1 MTQKT
6 KQILIAIVGFVGGGF
21 VLAVIGMAAQF
32 WIATEVSAQLDDHT
46 HSATTGPIRHD
57 ISVIKGDIED
67 INVNIDR
74 ALQSQQRFEEI
85 FMEYLRE
92 QADE

>member
-6 KQILIAIVGFVGGGF
+6 KQVLIAIVGFVGGGF

-46 HSATTGPIRHD
+46 HSATTAPMRQD
-57 ISVIKGDIED
+57 IAAIKTEVEAIDA
-67 INVNIDR
+67 NVDR
-74 ALQSQQRFEEI
+74 ALRSQQRFEEI

-92 QADE
+92 QAD

>member
-6 KQILIAIVGFVGGGF
+6 KQVLIAIIGFVGGGF
-21 VLAVIGMAAQF
+21 VLAVVGMAAQF
-32 WIATEVSAQLDDHT
+32 WISTEVSTQLNDHT
-46 HSATTGPIRHD
+46 HSATTAPIRND
-57 ISVIKGDIED
+57 ISVIKNDIDD
-67 INVNIDR
+67 INTNIDR

-92 QADE
+92 QAN

>member
-6 KQILIAIVGFVGGGF
+6 KQLVIAIIGFVGGGF
-21 VLAVIGMAAQF
+21 VLAVVGMAAQF
-32 WIATEVSAQLDDHT
+32 WIATEVAAQLSDHS
-46 HSATTGPIRHD
+46 HTGSIAPIKNN
-57 ISVIKGDIED
+57 IASIQTDIEN
-67 INVNIDR
+67 INTNVDR

-92 QADE
+92 QAD

>member
-6 KQILIAIVGFVGGGF
+6 KQLAIAIVGFLGGGF

-32 WIATEVSAQLDDHT
+32 WIAGEVEAQLNSHTHTQTMSPIKTDIAAIKTEVEAID
-46 HSATTGPIRHD
+46 A
-57 ISVIKGDIED
+57 
-67 INVNIDR
+67 NVDR
-74 ALQSQQRFEEI
+74 ALASQQRFEEI

-92 QADE
+92 QAD

>member
-6 KQILIAIVGFVGGGF
+6 KQVLIAIVGFVGGGF

-32 WIATEVSAQLDDHT
+32 WISTEVATQLADHSHT
-46 HSATTGPIRHD
+46 ATTGPIRTD
-57 ISVIKGDIED
+57 ISAIRTDID
-67 INVNIDR
+67 HINDNVNR
-74 ALQSQQRFEEI
+74 ALASQQRFEEI

-92 QADE
+92 QAD